1 MSYILKPRLYNEK
14 FIIISGPMGVGKSV
28 TGKLLCD
35 NISRAAFIDGDWC
48 LDIHPFVGNE
58 ETVGMAIDNII
69 HMTKNYYYCSECDTI
84 VLSWVISEDNIEKLV
99 SGLTDLDIR
108 TYTITLVC
116 DIDCLIDRWNKDKIV
131 EWRTDEW
138 LKHSIKSIN
147 SYRNRTSSIIIDTSY
162 IDIPGVVNKII
173 EQL

>member
-1 MSYILKPRLYNEK
+1 MKK

-48 LDIHPFVGNE
+48 LDIHPFIGNN
-58 ETVGMAIDNII
+58 ETVNMAIDNIL
-69 HMTKNYYYCSECDTI
+69 HMTKNYYYCRECDTI
-84 VLSWVISEDNIEKLV
+84 VLSWVISEDNFKKIISE
-99 SGLTDLDIR
+99 LTDLDIK

-116 DIDCLIDRWNKDKIV
+116 NIDSLIDRWNKDKMV
-131 EWRTDEW
+131 EWRTDEL
-138 LKHSIKSIN
+138 LKHSIKSIS
-147 SYRNRTSSIIIDTSY
+147 SYKNRTSSIVIDTSY
-162 IDIPGVVNKII
+162 IDIQGVVNKII